1 MLEPRIKTCVPYYV
15 EREAGSADTAP
26 LVPKTGLE
34 PVRDRSRQILRIVGN
49 FANRCKALQYTADY
63 PLFSGLFKPP
73 ECKHTENRENRK
85 NEKLG
90 DLVDVW

>member
-1 MLEPRIKTCVPYYV
+1 MLEPRIKTCAPYYV

-49 FANRCKALQYTADY
+49 FANGCRALQFTADCS
-63 PLFSGLFKPP
+63 LFSGLFKLS
-73 ECKHTENRENRK
+73 EYKHTKIREM
-85 NEKLG
+85 
-90 DLVDVW
+90 

>member
-34 PVRDRSRQILRIVGN
+34 PVRDRSRQILSFELRFTPN
-49 FANRCKALQYTADY
+49 HFTSLQITSRHSEIT
-63 PLFSGLFKPP
+63 LFRRFMKYEL
-73 ECKHTENRENRK
+73 
-85 NEKLG
+85 
-90 DLVDVW
+90 